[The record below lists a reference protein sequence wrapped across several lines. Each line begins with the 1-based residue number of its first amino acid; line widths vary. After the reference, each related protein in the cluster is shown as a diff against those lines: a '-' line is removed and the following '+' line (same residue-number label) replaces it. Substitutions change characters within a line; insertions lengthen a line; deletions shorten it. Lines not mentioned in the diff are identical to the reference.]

1 MQQVKYIQHML
12 SFLDVV
18 IEKPVTIRCDNQ
30 AAIKMIQNEQISQ
43 RTKHIDL
50 KYQLVRDEVKKNNF
64 KVEYVESERNLAD
77 IFTKVLPT
85 KAFRNLRDKLIK

>member
-1 MQQVKYIQHML
+1 M
-12 SFLDVV
+12 V

-50 KYQLVRDEVKKNNF
+50 KYQLVRDEIKKNNF
-64 KVEYVESERNLAD
+64 KVEYVESERNLAH
-77 IFTKVLPT
+77 IFTKVLRT
-85 KAFRNLRDKLIK
+85 KAFRNLRDKLMK